1 MNMISKS
8 IGKDFCSREKVDAMA
23 DRLAEE
29 LSKKMYY
36 EFILLKRIP
45 EIESIKNG
53 SVKALKGKEARDFLE
68 GA

>member
-8 IGKDFCSREKVDAMA
+8 VGNGFCSQEKIDAMA

-36 EFILLKRIP
+36 EFILLKSIP
-45 EIESIKNG
+45 EIESIKKG
-53 SVKALKGKEARDFLE
+53 SIKALKGKEARKFLE